1 MGKYAGD
8 PSAIFALEL
17 TSEKRF
23 WLAEPDE
30 PRFSRWS
37 AALSLIDDGSDAG
50 VLVAH
55 GLFLLYRN
63 ARWDGRFLDR
73 MDEDSSDMERIAS
86 AIVDESGSAS
96 DDIFGEGDVFG
107 GDVVIADRIEVLP
120 EFRQHGY
127 SHMLVDSV
135 ARELA
140 PDGAIA
146 LLPMPPGDQS
156 PGPVSAL
163 QRHWA
168 AGGYVERR
176 HGVFTRP
183 TIPALVEDD

>member
-1 MGKYAGD
+1 MGEYTGD

-23 WLAEPDE
+23 WLEEPDE

-37 AALSLIDDGSDAG
+37 AALSLIDDSDSG

-63 ARWDGRFLDR
+63 ARWDSRFLDR
-73 MDEDSSDMERIAS
+73 MDEDSIDMERIAS
-86 AIVDESGSAS
+86 AIVDETGAAS
-96 DDIFGEGDVFG
+96 DDIFGYGDLFG
-107 GDVVIADRIEVLP
+107 GDVLIADRIEVP
-120 EFRQHGY
+120 QEFRHRGY

-135 ARELA
+135 ARELVSG
-140 PDGAIA
+140 GAIA

-156 PGPVSAL
+156 AEPVAAL
-163 QRHWA
+163 QKHWA
-168 AGGYVERR
+168 AGGYTERR

-183 TIPALVEDD
+183 SIPTPDKVD